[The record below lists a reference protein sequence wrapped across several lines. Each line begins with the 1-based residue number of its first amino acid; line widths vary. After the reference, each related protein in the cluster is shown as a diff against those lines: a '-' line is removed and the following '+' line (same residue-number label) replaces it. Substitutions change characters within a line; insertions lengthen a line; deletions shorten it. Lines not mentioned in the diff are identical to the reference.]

1 MLLALE
7 PQSHAGTSGRTA
19 RHHHRGNRALLA
31 TEPAAAAL
39 RWADRRP
46 RPAGF
51 DGWAGAVGQRLED
64 RGLAAVTGDL
74 DELVTLARRLG
85 VARVAADV
93 LVDAA
98 QPEPAR
104 YRAFAHVVAAL
115 VAAEAPRAS

>member
-7 PQSHAGTSGRTA
+7 PQSHAGTTGRTA
-19 RHHHRGNRALLA
+19 RHRRGSRAILA

-51 DGWAGAVGQRLED
+51 DGWAAAVGQRLED
-64 RGLAAVTGDL
+64 RGLAAITGDL
-74 DELVTLARRLG
+74 DELVTRARRLG

-93 LVDAA
+93 LADVS